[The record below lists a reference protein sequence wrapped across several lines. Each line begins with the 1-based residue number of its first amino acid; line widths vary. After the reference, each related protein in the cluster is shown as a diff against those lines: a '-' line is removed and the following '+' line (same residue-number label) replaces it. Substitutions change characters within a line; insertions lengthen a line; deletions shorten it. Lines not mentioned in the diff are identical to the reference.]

1 MLSGFRRL
9 WLSGLIVAASMLS
22 SGAMIGQAS
31 AQDEALPRTAAEW
44 KQQTNGGTIR
54 IITKGLGCT
63 CSNIASDMAHVL
75 NEFGKMRILPV
86 LGTGNM
92 QGIADVL
99 YLRGID
105 LSIVQ
110 SDILAYIRR
119 NNIHPDIDNRIRYI
133 TKLYNSEVHIITRKE
148 TKTIQDLQG
157 KVISLDVAQRG
168 TNVTAENIFGAYGIT
183 FEPVYIERD
192 VSIEMVSKGEID
204 AVIVVTGKPATSIR
218 SVKYDNLHL
227 LPIEFTPELA
237 ESYLPSEFT
246 SEEYPNLV
254 AEGARLSTIAVG
266 EVMAVYNWPS
276 DTERYR
282 NLALFVDV
290 FFDNFQQ
297 FLEPIRHEKWHEVNL
312 AATTPGWTRFK
323 PAEDK
328 LRQILAARERPVE
341 SPDRQ
346 AQFAEFVRTVAGR
359 NMTERET
366 RELFEQFSQWLQN
379 RQ

>member
-9 WLSGLIVAASMLS
+9 WLAGLIVVASLLA
-22 SGAMIGQAS
+22 SGTLVGPVS
-31 AQDEALPRTAAEW
+31 AQEETPRTSTEW

-63 CSNIASDMAHVL
+63 CSHIAQDMAHVL
-75 NEFGKMRILPV
+75 NEFGKLRILPV

-92 QGIADVL
+92 QGMADVL

-133 TKLYNSEVHIITRKE
+133 TKLYNSEVHIITRKDIRS
-148 TKTIQDLQG
+148 IQDLEG
-157 KVISLDVAQRG
+157 KVVSLDVVQRG
-168 TNVTAENIFGAYGIT
+168 TNVTAENVFGAYGVTI
-183 FEPVYIERD
+183 EPVFHERD
-192 VSIEMVSKGEID
+192 LSIEMVSKGEID
-204 AVIVVTGKPATSIR
+204 AVMVVTGKPATSIS
-218 SVKYDNLHL
+218 SVKFDNLHL

-254 AEGARLSTIAVG
+254 AAGAKLPTISVG

-282 NLALFVDV
+282 NLALFVDA

-297 FLEPIRHEKWHEVNL
+297 FLEPIRHAKWHEVNL

-328 LRQILAARERPVE
+328 LRQLLAARERPAA

-366 RELFEQFSQWLQN
+366 RELFEQFSQWLQD